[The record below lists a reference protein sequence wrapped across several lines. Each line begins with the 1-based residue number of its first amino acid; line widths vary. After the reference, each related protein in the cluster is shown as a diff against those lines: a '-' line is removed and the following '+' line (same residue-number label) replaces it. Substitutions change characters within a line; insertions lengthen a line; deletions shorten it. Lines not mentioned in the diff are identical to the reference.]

1 MDEIHA
7 LCLGSNWRAESRE
20 QIAKSMTSSFKE
32 KYPNLGYIIDCV
44 EFQNET
50 PSSLVLHEIVSSHY
64 KTKPILMLSLK
75 KLKGVSLTPLR
86 FLELELNP
94 VFSEVFSTYF
104 LKTLLRFLKSFRR
117 YEDFFQFFWHFPV
130 AKKLMTSAHNRWCQ
144 YFFFSFFFFFY
155 F

>member
-50 PSSLVLHEIVSSHY
+50 PSLLVLHEIVFSHY
-64 KTKPILMLSLK
+64 KTDTNVILK
-75 KLKGVSLTPLR
+75 KAEGGQFDSPA
-86 FLELELNP
+86 
-94 VFSEVFSTYF
+94 FSRARV
-104 LKTLLRFLKSFRR
+104 KPC
-117 YEDFFQFFWHFPV
+117 FFWSFFYIFPENFI
-130 AKKLMTSAHNRWCQ
+130 KIPQIIQKIWR
-144 YFFFSFFFFFY
+144 FFSIFLTFPCSKETNDIGT
-155 F
+155 